1 MVELNTKPGGDVMV
15 FIESLKDETRRSECI
30 TLLNMMKQITKEEPV
45 LWGGRIVGFG
55 TYTYTGKNGKSG
67 NWFMTGFSAG
77 KQNIT
82 VYIIAGLANYAAI
95 LNKLGKYK
103 TGVSCLYLNSL
114 RDVDIKV
121 VKELVTLAYKEM
133 KEKENNKN

>member
-1 MVELNTKPGGDVMV
+1 
-15 FIESLKDETRRSECI
+15 
-30 TLLNMMKQITKEEPV
+30 MKQITKAEPV

-67 NWFMTGFSAG
+67 NWFITGFSAS
-77 KQNIT
+77 KQNLT
-82 VYIIAGLANYAAI
+82 VYIIAGLANYTAI

-114 RDVDIKV
+114 ADIDIKV
-121 VKELVTLAYKEM
+121 VKELVTLGYTEM
-133 KEKENNKN
+133 KEKQTIKTKT